1 MFTMNQ
7 KVSKAMLTTHIT
19 FSVGWIGT
27 VAAFLA
33 LSILGLVSSDAI
45 VRSCYIAMEI
55 VAWFIIIPF
64 CFASLLTGLVQA
76 LGTHWGLF
84 KHWWVFVK
92 LVVTVIATLI
102 LILHMQP
109 ISYLAD
115 VATQKVFG
123 YDELRGLRVRIVAD
137 AAAAILV
144 LTAITT
150 VSVYKPWGKIQFGLS
165 LPSFKAT
172 TQRPMGVYLLIGLA
186 VALMIFILLHMMQ
199 GKMHS

>member
-33 LSILGLVSSDAI
+33 LSIVGLVSSDAI

-64 CFASLLTGLVQA
+64 CFASLVTGLVQA

-92 LVVTVIATLI
+92 LILTVIATLI

-115 VATQKVFG
+115 VATQNVIS

-150 VSVYKPWGKIQFGLS
+150 VSVYKPWGRIQFGLS
-165 LPSFKAT
+165 LPTFRAT
-172 TQRPMGVYLLIGLA
+172 TKKPMGKYLVIGFA
-186 VALMIFILLHMMQ
+186 IAFIIFILLHLMK
-199 GKMHS
+199 GGMHH